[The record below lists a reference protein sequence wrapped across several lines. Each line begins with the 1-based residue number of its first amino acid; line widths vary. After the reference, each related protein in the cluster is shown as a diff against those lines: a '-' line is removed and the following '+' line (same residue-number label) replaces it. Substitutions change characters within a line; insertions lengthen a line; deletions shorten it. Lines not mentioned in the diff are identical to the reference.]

1 VSEQVAVAAIVLRV
15 ADDDAMLM
23 VGALADPLVLLV
35 FGVIVAGTSKARV
48 VDDFGRPPSGT
59 SYLTPFGLARTMSLP
74 RDVIEWAAERLV
86 RVGLLEVLTDEQRG
100 YDSWRVNE
108 AAIAAASA

>member
-1 VSEQVAVAAIVLRV
+1 VAATVLCV
-15 ADDDAMLM
+15 ADDDAMAM
-23 VGALADPLVLLV
+23 IGALADPVALLV

-48 VDDFGRPPSGT
+48 VDDFGRPPPGT
-59 SYLTPFGLARTMSLP
+59 SYLTPFGLAKTTSLP

-86 RVGLLEVLTDEQRG
+86 RAGLLEVLTDEQRG